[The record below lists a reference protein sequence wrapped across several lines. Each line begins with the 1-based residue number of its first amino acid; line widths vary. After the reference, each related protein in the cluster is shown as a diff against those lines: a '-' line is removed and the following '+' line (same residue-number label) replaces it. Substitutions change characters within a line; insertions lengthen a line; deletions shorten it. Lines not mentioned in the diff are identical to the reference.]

1 MGPNYKLLFEEAM
14 ALNAHLENE
23 LDLTEEYAL
32 EIGIRLEKLLD
43 KLDSD
48 DVATWGVDKD
58 GGLVNLLMQ

>member
-1 MGPNYKLLFEEAM
+1 M

-43 KLDSD
+43 KIEGG

-58 GGLVNLLMQ
+58 GELVNLLMQ

>member
-1 MGPNYKLLFEEAM
+1 MTPNYKLLFEEAM

-43 KLDSD
+43 KIEGG

-58 GGLVNLLMQ
+58 GDLVNLLMQ